1 MARPKV
7 PLISRR
13 KVAEETLKL
22 IDEVGVDGFNIRLLA
37 KALGVNG
44 ASFYHHYENKS
55 EIFDDAARLL
65 VSEVEQPTQLD
76 DDFVE
81 AAVRSSVQYREV
93 LLNHPNAVPLMLQ
106 KLPLAGRYAQ
116 VGVLRANIERLGA
129 TSRQAMW
136 AGEILESVILG
147 SVLIRTAR
155 TTDEHDELDLHGDEE
170 REFFENSIR
179 ALLLS
184 FGANQRKGKR
194 RPAKVAAA
202 AAASPEPPQRQ
213 SS

>member
-1 MARPKV
+1 MPRPRV

-22 IDEVGVDGFNIRLLA
+22 IDEVGVEGFNIRLLA
-37 KALGVNG
+37 KELGVNG
-44 ASFYHHYENKS
+44 ASFYHHYEGGKS

-65 VSEVEQPTQLD
+65 VSEVEQPVQFD

-81 AAVRSSVQYREV
+81 AAVRSSIQYREV
-93 LLNHPNAVPLMLQ
+93 LLRHPNAVPLMLE

-129 TSRQAMW
+129 SPRQAML
-136 AGEILESVILG
+136 AGEILESVVLG
-147 SVLIRTAR
+147 SVLTRTAR
-155 TTDEHDELDLHGDEE
+155 TAEERKELDLHEDEE
-170 REFFENSIR
+170 REFFEKSIR

-184 FGANQRKGKR
+184 FGDNKRKGKR
-194 RPAKVAAA
+194 RPAKPAA
-202 AAASPEPPQRQ
+202 AAASAGPLQQPPA
-213 SS
+213 

>member
-1 MARPKV
+1 MPRPKV

-22 IDEVGVDGFNIRLLA
+22 IDEVGFEGFNIRLLA

-44 ASFYHHYENKS
+44 ASFYHHYESKS

-65 VSEVEQPTQLD
+65 VSEVEQPAEFEE
-76 DDFVE
+76 DFVE
-81 AAVRSSVQYREV
+81 AAVRSSVQYREA
-93 LLNHPNAVPLMLQ
+93 LLRHPNAVPLMLQ

-129 TSRQAMW
+129 TPRQAML

-155 TTDEHDELDLHGDEE
+155 TGEEREELDLHEEEE

-184 FGANQRKGKR
+184 FGDNQRKGKR
-194 RPAKVAAA
+194 RPAKAVA
-202 AAASPEPPQRQ
+202 AAASPGDA
-213 SS
+213 